1 MTIYGATNQPTQAT
15 HHGQPEGGKVGD
27 VHTKLCGCAM
37 AGAMQQAGHQAGVA
51 PQDINKAID
60 ALWQAIA
67 GIKQQAGGGA
77 AGGMGGAGDL
87 NQMMKDV
94 GQYMNPQEQGNMQRG
109 VGQLTNLINQLITLM
124 QQWVQDQ
131 ENTKNGGRKG
141 DNGGNGGNYGNG
153 GGNGAYGAGGGN
165 GGGTGGTGTGLD
177 VGGDWFTAIARALGK
192 TLNQQAGNVRELS
205 DQLSGAVGAAQGQQ
219 GDGRADAQNA
229 IMELQTQLSAES
241 QRMAYLSQGINTALT
256 AIGNALSTLG
266 RDQ

>member
-87 NQMMKDV
+87 NQMMQPTWLPV
-94 GQYMNPQEQGNMQRG
+94 FCLQQ
-109 VGQLTNLINQLITLM
+109 TLL
-124 QQWVQDQ
+124 
-131 ENTKNGGRKG
+131 R
-141 DNGGNGGNYGNG
+141 
-153 GGNGAYGAGGGN
+153 
-165 GGGTGGTGTGLD
+165 
-177 VGGDWFTAIARALGK
+177 
-192 TLNQQAGNVRELS
+192 LS
-205 DQLSGAVGAAQGQQ
+205 IPPSL
-219 GDGRADAQNA
+219 R
-229 IMELQTQLSAES
+229 
-241 QRMAYLSQGINTALT
+241 
-256 AIGNALSTLG
+256 
-266 RDQ
+266 